1 MQRVLILGT
10 GLLGT
15 STGLALR
22 AAGFTGTILGW
33 DRDPKQLQI
42 AFDRGGVSGIV
53 EDPLA
58 AAREADVV
66 LLSGPVFAIIDWM
79 EKLSC
84 TLKPHQLVTD
94 VGSTKMQIT
103 ASASRFFNQEGK
115 AAFLPGHP
123 MAGREVSGAANAE
136 AAIFKHAVWLFT
148 PVQEWQRDS
157 KAEQLIIDWQTW
169 VTSFGCRV
177 LELEAPRH
185 DELCAW
191 VSHLPQLVSTALSA
205 LLEDQFGTAE
215 DMRAIGGR
223 ALREMTRLGASPYSM
238 WRDIAHT
245 NADAIGTALMAL
257 EQRLT
262 HMRENLKTPELREEF
277 ERANHFRLPPR
288 QNQGTEEK

>member
-1 MQRVLILGT
+1 MQSVLILGT
-10 GLLGT
+10 GLLGA

-22 AAGFTGTILGW
+22 AAGFQGAIYGW
-33 DRDPKQLQI
+33 DKDPEQLQT
-42 AFDRGGVSGIV
+42 AFSRGAISEPV
-53 EDPLA
+53 EDPLETV
-58 AAREADVV
+58 RSVDVI

-79 EKLSC
+79 EKLSGL
-84 TLKPHQLVTD
+84 LKPHQLVTD
-94 VGSTKMQIT
+94 VGSTKSQIT
-103 ASASRFFNQEGK
+103 ASASKLFNQPDK

-136 AAIFKHAVWLFT
+136 PAIFRGAVWLFT
-148 PVQEWQRDS
+148 PLGGWQQDP
-157 KAEQLIIDWQTW
+157 KAEQLIIDWKTW
-169 VTSFGCRV
+169 IKDFGCRI

-191 VSHLPQLVSTALSA
+191 VSHLPQLVSTALTA
-205 LLEDQFGTAE
+205 LLEDQFGEAE

-245 NADAIGTALMAL
+245 NAEAIGTALLSL

-262 HMRENLKTPELREEF
+262 HIRENLKTPELRDEF
-277 ERANHFRLPPR
+277 ECANRFRLPPR
-288 QNQGTEEK
+288 HKPEEK